1 MENNLYFI
9 VNSGC
14 DASTYG
20 LARISDED
28 FPRFKA
34 FIEDLNKN
42 SYYGCMP
49 RISVYIIDPIDLKE
63 IVYDPSLPRYAQE
76 VRREDVFYLG
86 DKTYTFAKEY
96 FPYYSELELVAG
108 GE

>member
-1 MENNLYFI
+1 MDSNLYFI

-34 FIEDLNKN
+34 FVENLNKN
-42 SYYGCMP
+42 SWYGCMP
-49 RISVYIIDPIDLKE
+49 RISVYIIDPADLVE
-63 IVYDPSLPRYAQE
+63 IQYDPNLPVYEQE
-76 VRREDVFYLG
+76 VMRDEVFYLEG
-86 DKTYTFAKEY
+86 KTYTFAKHN
-96 FPYYSELELVAG
+96 FNYYSELELIIG

>member
-1 MENNLYFI
+1 MKNNLYFI

-14 DASTYG
+14 DASTFG

-63 IVYDPSLPRYAQE
+63 IDYDPSLPHYEQE
-76 VRREDVFYLG
+76 VLREYVFYLG
-86 DKTYTFAKEY
+86 DKTYTFSNPNFSY
-96 FPYYSELELVAG
+96 SSELELVAG